1 MTTAAQAEAAASAAE
16 GFRVVAPAA
25 AIRET
30 ALYILSISADKEV
43 REAAEVIESIAR
55 HSADVRP
62 LPLRLK
68 VRNSQRGTRPV
79 AAGAGGSGAAA

>member
-1 MTTAAQAEAAASAAE
+1 MLEDDDMTTAARSEAAES
-16 GFRVVAPAA
+16 FRVLAPAA

-30 ALYILSISADKEV
+30 AHYILSISADKEV

-55 HSADVRP
+55 HSADIRP

-68 VRNSQRGTRPV
+68 VRNSQR
-79 AAGAGGSGAAA
+79 A